1 MPSEMEVFQQDLL
14 KSVKQMRRGQASRV
28 TRVKVPQAAEARS
41 RVGLSQQDFARLLG
55 VSARTLQDWEQGRR
69 KPTGAAKTLL
79 RVAFSHPEALL
90 ELHRKNGARLTREP
104 FSSRIRTNV
113 RTGNK
118 YRGRMINFQ
127 TAPERYQHWKLEISG
142 AVATLSMD
150 VQEDQ
155 TLADGYKLKLN
166 SYDLG
171 VDIELADAIQRLR
184 FEHPEVAVVVV
195 TSLKPRIFCAGA
207 NIYMLGSSSHAFKVN
222 FCKFTNETRC
232 AMEDDS
238 KHSGRR
244 YIAALNGTAS
254 GGGYELAIACD
265 EIYLVDDGNSAVSLP
280 EVPLLG
286 VLPGTGGLTRLV
298 DKRKV
303 RRDRADVFSTLAEG
317 LKGKRAKEWRLIDGY
332 FPTSKFQPGINARV
346 EQLVGAKSANGSG
359 IKLKPLQIESTD
371 DSRNY
376 RYVRLHLNREQRY
389 ADLTV
394 RGPEGPQPTTVE
406 EIQELGDAYWPLQAY
421 RELDDALLHLRVNE
435 PEIGLVCLRTEGSI
449 ESVLAVDQTLAA
461 NREHWLVREIILH
474 MARVLRRLDLTAKSF
489 FAIVEPGACFAGNLL
504 ELLLASDRSYMLMDE
519 KSSIA
524 VSELN
529 VGAFPMSNGLTRLQS
544 RFLAE
549 PDKVD
554 ELFGDKKVFDTE
566 EAEKLGL
573 ITFAPDDLDWEDE
586 IRVAIEERTSLSPDA
601 LTGMEASLRF
611 AGPETL
617 DTKIYGRLT
626 AWQNWIFQRPNAVG
640 PEGALTNYG
649 KPTQAHFDYKRT

>member
-1 MPSEMEVFQQDLL
+1 MSN
-14 KSVKQMRRGQASRV
+14 
-28 TRVKVPQAAEARS
+28 
-41 RVGLSQQDFARLLG
+41 
-55 VSARTLQDWEQGRR
+55 
-69 KPTGAAKTLL
+69 
-79 RVAFSHPEALL
+79 PEI
-90 ELHRKNGARLTREP
+90 
-104 FSSRIRTNV
+104 F
-113 RTGNK
+113 
-118 YRGRMINFQ
+118 FQ
-127 TAPERYQHWKLEISG
+127 TSPEQYKHWRLEIAG
-142 AVATLSMD
+142 PVATLSMD
-150 VQEDQ
+150 VQEDE

-171 VDIELADAIQRLR
+171 VDIELADTVQRIR
-184 FEHPEVAVVVV
+184 FEHPEVRAVVI

-232 AMEDDS
+232 AIEDDS
-238 KHSGRR
+238 SHSGRR

-317 LKGKRAKEWRLIDGY
+317 LKGKRAKEWGLIDGH
-332 FPTSKFQPGINARV
+332 FPTSKFQESIDARV
-346 EQLVGAKSANGSG
+346 KQIVDNAPAPEQG
-359 IKLKPLQIESTD
+359 IKLTPLAFESTD
-371 DSRNY
+371 DVRNY
-376 RYVRLHLNREQRY
+376 KYVKLKLNRDQRY

-394 RGPEGPQPTTVE
+394 HAPEGPQPTTA
-406 EIQELGDAYWPLQAY
+406 QELHELGAAYWPLQAY

-435 PEIGLVCLRTEGSI
+435 PLIGLVCLRTKGDAEI
-449 ESVLAVDQTLAA
+449 ILAIDQTLAA
-461 NREHWLVREIILH
+461 NHDQWLVREIILQ

-489 FAIVEPGACFAGNLL
+489 FAIVEPRSCFAGNLL
-504 ELLLASDRSYMLMDE
+504 ELLLASDRSYMLKDSE
-519 KSSIA
+519 EGDASLA

-529 VGAFPMSNGLTRLQS
+529 QGAFPMSNGLTRMQS

-549 PDKVD
+549 PEKLD
-554 ELFGDKKVFDTE
+554 EVFGDKKTFDTE
-566 EAEKLGL
+566 EAEEIGL

-611 AGPETL
+611 AGPETM

>member
-1 MPSEMEVFQQDLL
+1 
-14 KSVKQMRRGQASRV
+14 
-28 TRVKVPQAAEARS
+28 
-41 RVGLSQQDFARLLG
+41 
-55 VSARTLQDWEQGRR
+55 
-69 KPTGAAKTLL
+69 
-79 RVAFSHPEALL
+79 
-90 ELHRKNGARLTREP
+90 
-104 FSSRIRTNV
+104 
-113 RTGNK
+113 
-118 YRGRMINFQ
+118 MINFQ
-127 TAPERYQHWKLEISG
+127 TAPDRYQHWKLEISG

-150 VQEDQ
+150 VQEDR

-184 FEHPEVAVVVV
+184 FEHPEVAAVVI

-232 AMEDDS
+232 AIEDDS

-332 FPTSKFQPGINARV
+332 FPTSKFGEGINARV
-346 EQLVGAKSANGSG
+346 EQVVAAQSKNGLKG
-359 IKLKPLQIESTD
+359 IKLNPLEIESSN

-376 RYVRLHLNREQRY
+376 RYIRLQLHRDQRY

-394 RGPEGPQPTTVE
+394 VGPEGAQPTTVE

-449 ESVLAVDQTLAA
+449 ESVLSVDKVLTE
-461 NREHWLVREIILH
+461 NRDNWLVREIILH

-489 FAIVEPGACFAGNLL
+489 FAIVEPGSCFAGDLL
-504 ELLLASDRSYMLMDE
+504 ELLLASDRSYMLMDSE
-519 KSSIA
+519 TSVA
-524 VSELN
+524 VSDLN
-529 VGAFPMSNGLTRLQS
+529 AGALPMSNGLTRLQS

-566 EAEKLGL
+566 EADELGL
-573 ITFAPDDLDWEDE
+573 VTFAPDDLDWEDE

>member
-1 MPSEMEVFQQDLL
+1 MLNTEIS
-14 KSVKQMRRGQASRV
+14 
-28 TRVKVPQAAEARS
+28 
-41 RVGLSQQDFARLLG
+41 
-55 VSARTLQDWEQGRR
+55 
-69 KPTGAAKTLL
+69 
-79 RVAFSHPEALL
+79 
-90 ELHRKNGARLTREP
+90 
-104 FSSRIRTNV
+104 
-113 RTGNK
+113 
-118 YRGRMINFQ
+118 FQ
-127 TAPERYQHWKLEISG
+127 TTPNHYRHWKLEIAG

-150 VQEDQ
+150 VQEDE
-155 TLADGYKLKLN
+155 TLAEGYKLKLN

-171 VDIELADAIQRLR
+171 VDIELADAVQRIR
-184 FEHPEVAVVVV
+184 FEHPEVRVVVI

-232 AMEDDS
+232 AIEDDS
-238 KHSGRR
+238 KHSRRR

-317 LKGKRAKEWRLIDGY
+317 LKGKRAKEWGLIDDY
-332 FPTSKFQPGINARV
+332 FPTSKFQESLDAHVKQIAD
-346 EQLVGAKSANGSG
+346 GASAPVTG
-359 IKLKPLQIESTD
+359 IKLNPVKFETTD

-376 RYVRLHLNREQRY
+376 QYVKLKLNREQRY
-389 ADLTV
+389 ADLTIH
-394 RGPEGPQPTTVE
+394 GPEGPQPTTGD

-435 PEIGLVCLRTEGSI
+435 PLIGLVCVRTEGDAENVLSI
-449 ESVLAVDQTLAA
+449 DQTLAA
-461 NREHWLVREIILH
+461 NHDHWLVREIVLY

-489 FAIVEPGACFAGNLL
+489 FAIVEPGSCFAGNLL
-504 ELLLASDRSYMLMDE
+504 ELLLASDRSYMLNDPE
-519 KSSIA
+519 AEDVSIA
-524 VSELN
+524 VSDLN
-529 VGAFPMSNGLTRLQS
+529 AGAFPMSNGLTRMQS

-549 PDKVD
+549 PERLD
-554 ELFGDKKVFDTE
+554 EVFGDRKSFNTE
-566 EAEKLGL
+566 EAEELGL
-573 ITFAPDDLDWEDE
+573 VTFAPDDLDWEDE

-611 AGPETL
+611 AGPETM

-640 PEGALTNYG
+640 EKGALTNYG
-649 KPTQAHFDYKRT
+649 KPTQAQFDYKRT

>member
-1 MPSEMEVFQQDLL
+1 MSENPV
-14 KSVKQMRRGQASRV
+14 
-28 TRVKVPQAAEARS
+28 
-41 RVGLSQQDFARLLG
+41 
-55 VSARTLQDWEQGRR
+55 
-69 KPTGAAKTLL
+69 
-79 RVAFSHPEALL
+79 
-90 ELHRKNGARLTREP
+90 
-104 FSSRIRTNV
+104 
-113 RTGNK
+113 
-118 YRGRMINFQ
+118 INFQ
-127 TAPERYQHWKLEISG
+127 TAPEQYRHWRLEFTG
-142 AVATLSMD
+142 PVARLSMD
-150 VQEDQ
+150 VHEDE

-171 VDIELADAIQRLR
+171 VDIELADAIQRIR
-184 FEHPEVAVVVV
+184 FEHPEVRAVVI

-207 NIYMLGSSSHAFKVN
+207 NIYMLGTSSHAFKVN

-232 AMEDDS
+232 AIEDDS
-238 KHSGRR
+238 KHSDRR

-317 LKGKRAKEWRLIDGY
+317 LRGKRAKEWGLIDGY
-332 FPTSKFQPGINARV
+332 FPTSKFQESIDARV
-346 EQLVGAKSANGSG
+346 KQLGEDDQSSSVQG
-359 IKLKPLQIESTD
+359 IKLNPLQVETTE

-376 RYVRLHLNREQRY
+376 KYVKLKLNREQRY

-394 RGPEGPQPTTVE
+394 HAPEGPQPTSAE
-406 EIQELGDAYWPLQAY
+406 QIYELGDSYWPLQAY

-435 PEIGLVCLRTEGSI
+435 PLIGLVCLRTQGNAET
-449 ESVLAVDQTLAA
+449 VLKIDEVLAA
-461 NREHWLVREIILH
+461 NYDHWLVRETLLH

-489 FAIVEPGACFAGNLL
+489 FAIVEPGSCFAGNLL
-504 ELLLASDRSYMLMDE
+504 ELLLASDRSYMLMDAGA
-519 KSSIA
+519 SIS
-524 VSELN
+524 VSDVN
-529 VGAFPMSNGLTRLQS
+529 TGAFLMSNGLTRMQS

-549 PDKVD
+549 PEKLD
-554 ELFGDKKVFDTE
+554 EVFGDKKTFDTE
-566 EAEKLGL
+566 EAEELGL

-586 IRVAIEERTSLSPDA
+586 IRIAIEERASLSPDA

-611 AGPETL
+611 AGPETM

-640 PEGALTNYG
+640 EKGALTNYG
-649 KPTQAHFDYKRT
+649 KPTQPQFDYKRT

>member
-1 MPSEMEVFQQDLL
+1 
-14 KSVKQMRRGQASRV
+14 
-28 TRVKVPQAAEARS
+28 
-41 RVGLSQQDFARLLG
+41 
-55 VSARTLQDWEQGRR
+55 
-69 KPTGAAKTLL
+69 
-79 RVAFSHPEALL
+79 
-90 ELHRKNGARLTREP
+90 
-104 FSSRIRTNV
+104 
-113 RTGNK
+113 
-118 YRGRMINFQ
+118 MINFQ
-127 TAPERYQHWKLEISG
+127 TTPNEYKHWKLDVSG

-150 VQEDQ
+150 VQEDE
-155 TLADGYKLKLN
+155 TLAEGYKLKLN

-171 VDIELADAIQRLR
+171 VDIELADAIQRIR
-184 FEHPEVAVVVV
+184 FEHPEVAVVVI

-232 AMEDDS
+232 AIEDDS

-244 YIAALNGTAS
+244 YLAALNGTAS

-317 LKGKRAKEWRLIDGY
+317 LKGKRAKEWGLIDDY
-332 FPTSKFQPGINARV
+332 FPTSKFDESMKARV
-346 EQLVGAKSANGSG
+346 EQLASERTVSGPG
-359 IKLKPLQIESTD
+359 IKLNPLQD
-371 DSRNY
+371 Y
-376 RYVRLHLNREQRY
+376 RYVKLELNREQRY
-389 ADLTV
+389 ADLTIL
-394 RGPEGPQPTTVE
+394 GPEGTQPGTPE
-406 EIQELGDAYWPLQAY
+406 QIHELGDTYWPLQAY

-435 PEIGLVCLRTEGSI
+435 PEIGLVCLRTQGSI
-449 ESVLAVDQTLAA
+449 ESVLSVDQTLYA
-461 NREHWLVREIILH
+461 NRDHWLVREIILH

-489 FAIVEPGACFAGNLL
+489 FAIVEPGSCFAGNLL
-504 ELLLASDRSYMLMDE
+504 ELLLASDRSYMLMD
-519 KSSIA
+519 SGASIA
-524 VSELN
+524 VSEMN
-529 VGAFPMSNGLTRLQS
+529 AGALPMSNGLTRLQS

-549 PDKVD
+549 PERVD
-554 ELFGDKKVFDTE
+554 DVFGEKKSFDTT
-566 EAEKLGL
+566 EAEELGL

-611 AGPETL
+611 AGPETM

-649 KPTQAHFDYKRT
+649 KPTQAHFDFKRT